1 MHSDI
6 ESWINKIEVFGKE
19 NLEEILHLLTGAI
32 QQISGRGHCRIYLED
47 LTEGA
52 LSCMGAVG
60 GDIERVRQTTFA
72 INDDNFLV
80 SRVYQQQEEAS
91 CENLAD
97 SPEDMPVADGPGGG
111 SYFLPL
117 VHRGRSIGVV
127 CLDRGRPREFPREK
141 LLQQLRRLLSTVA
154 PILDRARR
162 YHQQVVLSHHVD
174 EAKKREAALFMVR
187 SAARLIDRV
196 ALASVLMPTT
206 SDIDGERT
214 MEILAAYSKEPEAR
228 RLYEQEQRINL
239 SPGESLLSRFIDR
252 AGVISDDS
260 LLSPLYIPDLAD
272 QSLQKQYLTEELGL
286 RSLYMV
292 PRFDSRTRRVIC
304 LVHYYTKEKYQF
316 TPFER
321 GLLEAHA
328 EMAQQVVQQIGD
340 EHLEVQILSE
350 ISDLLQQP
358 SDGLQAFLHRVL
370 SKATRLIGADTGS
383 IGLAREFDG
392 ERWLL
397 VEDAEGELV
406 GAKSKDWLKK
416 YIPPIRIGGEE
427 LPVEERSLTGLAAAT
442 ARPAVINNT
451 REEMVRGGFYSEV
464 TETVRSEL
472 AVPVIYAG
480 EVLAVICVDSL
491 RPNYFTGE
499 HRRILQ
505 IIERMISRH
514 LLSLQHIERLTGEI
528 DRLSQDV
535 DYRDPS
541 VSSYRLGNIIG
552 NSPKSQQIIETIQY
566 LAPPL
571 CQRLSLW
578 KTQRVP
584 EQADILGLPSVLI
597 TGRTGSGKEF
607 LFNNFYSRLNELFRE
622 RYPGSSLPLK
632 KTNIAAYSGELTYS
646 ELFGHKRGAFT
657 GAHVDRR
664 GILEEADGGVVFLD
678 EIGDADPKTQ
688 VQLLRFLDSGE
699 FVRLGEN
706 TTRHAQVLLVAG
718 TNRDLRQLI
727 AEGLFREDLYHR
739 LSELIIQVPSLN
751 ERREDIPDLAVHFL
765 GRLAQVYRPE
775 EVAAGRIPVLNTAAK
790 EMLSKHHY
798 TGNMRELRS
807 ILLRAMLYSGLR
819 IGGTDIDQ
827 AILQQME
834 APVGVEKPSLE
845 QLNQQAATTIVQR
858 ILGGQG
864 DFWSE
869 VYQPYSNKEL
879 TREGVVEVIEQMR
892 RRGAVSMPKL
902 AKILIACKPDTEPKQ
917 FYRFK
922 NFLYKT
928 VRI

>member
-1 MHSDI
+1 
-6 ESWINKIEVFGKE
+6 
-19 NLEEILHLLTGAI
+19 
-32 QQISGRGHCRIYLED
+32 
-47 LTEGA
+47 
-52 LSCMGAVG
+52 
-60 GDIERVRQTTFA
+60 
-72 INDDNFLV
+72 
-80 SRVYQQQEEAS
+80 
-91 CENLAD
+91 
-97 SPEDMPVADGPGGG
+97 
-111 SYFLPL
+111 
-117 VHRGRSIGVV
+117 
-127 CLDRGRPREFPREK
+127 
-141 LLQQLRRLLSTVA
+141 
-154 PILDRARR
+154 
-162 YHQQVVLSHHVD
+162 
-174 EAKKREAALFMVR
+174 
-187 SAARLIDRV
+187 ARLIDRV
-196 ALASVLMPTT
+196 ALASVLVPIP
-206 SDIDGERT
+206 SEIDGERT
-214 MEILAAYSKEPEAR
+214 LEILASYSKEREAG

-260 LLSPLYIPDLAD
+260 LLAPLYIPDLAD
-272 QSLQKQYLTEELGL
+272 QALQKQYLTEELGL

-292 PRFDSRTRRVIC
+292 PRYDRSRRVIC
-304 LVHYYTKEKYQF
+304 LVNYYTKEKYQF
-316 TPFER
+316 SPFER

-358 SDGLQAFLHRVL
+358 SDGLQPFLRRVL

-383 IGLAREFDG
+383 IALVRELEG

-397 VEDAEGELV
+397 VEDGDGNLV

-427 LPVEERSLTGLAAAT
+427 LPTEQRSLTGLAAAT
-442 ARPAVINNT
+442 GRPAVVDNT
-451 REEMVRGGFYSEV
+451 REEMRRGGFYAEV

-472 AVPVIYAG
+472 AVPVSYAG

-491 RPNYFTGE
+491 RPNYFSGE

-514 LLSLQHIERLTGEI
+514 LASLQHIEQLTGEI
-528 DRLSQDV
+528 DRLRKDV

-552 NSPKSQQIIETIQY
+552 NSAKAQQIIETIQCIS
-566 LAPPL
+566 PPL
-571 CQRLSLW
+571 CQRISLW
-578 KTQRVP
+578 QTQKTP
-584 EQADILGLPSVLI
+584 EHADILGLPSVLI
-597 TGRTGSGKEF
+597 TGRTGAGKEF
-607 LFNNFYSRLNELFRE
+607 LFNNLYARLNELFRE
-622 RYPGSSLPLK
+622 RHPGKSLSLK
-632 KTNIAAYSGELTYS
+632 KTNIAAYSGDLTYS

-706 TTRHAQVLLVAG
+706 TTRHAHVLLVAG
-718 TNRDLRQLI
+718 TNRDLRKLI
-727 AEGLFREDLYHR
+727 VEGLFREDLYHR

-775 EVAAGRIPVLNTAAK
+775 EVANGHSPVLSSAAK
-790 EMLSKHHY
+790 QALTRHHY

-807 ILLRAMLYSGLR
+807 ILLRALLYAGLR
-819 IGGTDIDQ
+819 IDSADIEG
-827 AILQQME
+827 AIMQQSD
-834 APVGVEKPSLE
+834 APLVAEKPSLE
-845 QLNQQAATTIVQR
+845 QLNQQAALAINQQ
-858 ILGGQG
+858 IQAGKG

-869 VYQPYSNKEL
+869 VYQPFTGKEL
-879 TREGVVEVIEQMR
+879 TREAVIEVIEQAR
-892 RRGAVSMPKL
+892 RQGAVSMPKL
-902 AKILIACKPDTEPKQ
+902 ARVLAACDPETEPKQ

-928 VRI
+928 VKV

>member
-1 MHSDI
+1 MLNDI
-6 ESWINKIEVFGKE
+6 EDWIAKIEVFGKE

-32 QQISGRGHCRIYLED
+32 QQISGRRYCRIYLED

-52 LSCMGAVG
+52 LSCMGASG
-60 GDIERVRQTTFA
+60 GGIERVRQVSFA

-80 SRVYQQQEEAS
+80 SRVYQQQVEAS
-91 CENLAD
+91 CENLAG
-97 SPEDMPVADGPGGG
+97 SPDDMPLDNGPGGG

-127 CLDRGRPREFPREK
+127 CLDRGRPGEFPHEQ
-141 LLQQLRRLLSTVA
+141 LLQQLRRLLSAVA

-174 EAKKREAALFMVR
+174 EAKKREAARFMVR

-196 ALASVLMPTT
+196 ALASVLVPTP

-214 MEILAAYSKEPEAR
+214 LQILASYSKEPEAQ

-316 TPFER
+316 TSFER

-350 ISDLLQQP
+350 ISDLLQQ
-358 SDGLQAFLHRVL
+358 SSEGLQPFLHRVL

-383 IGLAREFDG
+383 IGLVRELAG
-392 ERWLL
+392 ESWLM
-397 VEDAEGELV
+397 VEDAEGTLV

-427 LPVEERSLTGLAAAT
+427 LPSEQRSLTGLAAAT
-442 ARPAVINNT
+442 GRPAVVDNT
-451 REEMVRGGFYSEV
+451 REEMQRGGFYSEV

-472 AVPVIYAG
+472 AVPIIFAG

-514 LLSLQHIERLTGEI
+514 IASLQHIERLTGEI
-528 DRLSQDV
+528 DRLSKDV

-552 NSPKSQQIIETIQY
+552 NSPKAQQIVETIQC

-571 CQRLSLW
+571 CERLSQW
-578 KTQRVP
+578 KVQRTP
-584 EQADILGLPSVLI
+584 ELADILGLPSVLI
-597 TGRTGSGKEF
+597 TGRTGAGKEF
-607 LFNNFYSRLNELFRE
+607 LFNNFYSRLNKLFRE
-622 RYPGSSLPLK
+622 RHPGSSLPLK
-632 KTNIAAYSGELTYS
+632 KSNIAAYSGELTYS

-727 AEGLFREDLYHR
+727 AEGLFREDLFHR

-775 EVAAGRIPVLNTAAK
+775 ETAAARLPVLTPAAK
-790 EMLSKHHY
+790 KVLSIHLY
-798 TGNMRELRS
+798 SGNMRELRS
-807 ILLRAMLYSGLR
+807 ILLRAMLFSGLR
-819 IGGTDIDQ
+819 IDGSDIHRAISQQ
-827 AILQQME
+827 AEEPL
-834 APVGVEKPSLE
+834 AAEKPSLE
-845 QLNQQAATTIVQR
+845 QLNLQAASAIVQR
-858 ILGGQG
+858 ITTGQG
-864 DFWSE
+864 DFWTE
-869 VYQPYSNKEL
+869 VYQPYSNKDL
-879 TREGVVEVIEQMR
+879 TREGVVTVIEQMR
-892 RRGAVSMPKL
+892 QRGAVGMPAL
-902 AKILIACKPDTEPKQ
+902 ARSLAACDPEEEQKQ

-928 VRI
+928 VKI

>member
-1 MHSDI
+1 MLS
-6 ESWINKIEVFGKE
+6 EMEAWLERLEAFGKE

-32 QQISGRGHCRIYLED
+32 QQLAGRGHCRIYLED

-60 GDIERVRQTTFA
+60 GDVEQVRKSTFA

-80 SRVYQQQEEAS
+80 SRVYQEQEEAQI
-91 CENLAD
+91 ENLAD
-97 SPEDMPVADGPGGG
+97 SPEDMPVPGGLGGG

-127 CLDRGRPREFPREK
+127 CLDRGKPREFPREEALHK
-141 LLQQLRRLLSTVA
+141 LRRLLTGVA
-154 PILDRARR
+154 PVLDRARR

-174 EAKKREAALFMVR
+174 EAKKREAAHFMVR
-187 SAARLIDRV
+187 SAARLVDRV
-196 ALASVLMPTT
+196 VLASVLVPTP

-214 MEILAAYSKEPEAR
+214 LEILASYSKEREAR

-239 SPGESLLSRFIDR
+239 SPGESLLARFIDR

-292 PRFDSRTRRVIC
+292 PRFDSRSRRVIC
-304 LVHYYTKEKYQF
+304 LVNYYTKDKYQF

-328 EMAQQVVQQIGD
+328 EMAQQVVQQIGN

-358 SDGLQAFLHRVL
+358 SEGLQPFLHRVL

-383 IGLAREFDG
+383 IALVRELEG

-397 VEDAEGELV
+397 VEDAEGGLV
-406 GAKSKDWLKK
+406 GAKSKDWMKK
-416 YIPPIRIGGEE
+416 YIPPFRIGGDE
-427 LPVEERSLTGLAAAT
+427 LPPEERSLTGYAAHL
-442 ARPAVINNT
+442 ARPVAIENS
-451 REEMVRGGFYSEV
+451 REEKRRSGFYNEV
-464 TETVRSEL
+464 NETVLSEL
-472 AVPVIYAG
+472 AVPIIFAG

-514 LLSLQHIERLTGEI
+514 LASLQHIEQLTGEI
-528 DRLSQDV
+528 DRLRKDV

-552 NSPKSQQIIETIQY
+552 NSPKGQQIVETIQRVT
-566 LAPPL
+566 PPL
-571 CQRLSLW
+571 CQRISLW
-578 KTQRVP
+578 QTQKVP
-584 EQADILGLPSVLI
+584 EQADVLGLPSVLI
-597 TGRTGSGKEF
+597 TGRTGAGKEF
-607 LFNNFYSRLNELFRE
+607 LFNNLYARLNELYRE
-622 RYPGSSLPLK
+622 RFPGNELPLK
-632 KTNIAAYSGELTYS
+632 KSNIAAYSGELTYS

-751 ERREDIPDLAVHFL
+751 ERREDISDLAVHFL

-775 EVAAGRIPVLNTAAK
+775 EVEAGRVPVLDSAAK
-790 EMLSKHHY
+790 QALSNHCY

-807 ILLRAMLYSGLR
+807 ILLRAMLYGGQRISGS
-819 IGGTDIDQ
+819 DIEQ
-827 AILQQME
+827 AILQQIE
-834 APVGVEKPSLE
+834 VSTAPERPNLE
-845 QLNQQAATTIVQR
+845 QLNLQAALAIVER
-858 ILGGQG
+858 IVSGAG

-869 VYQPYSNKEL
+869 VYQPYSAKEL
-879 TREGVVEVIEQMR
+879 TREGVVAVIEQMR
-892 RRGAVSMPKL
+892 KRGGTSMPKL
-902 AKILIACKPDTEPKQ
+902 ARLMSACDPEVDTRQ

-928 VRI
+928 VKI

>member
-1 MHSDI
+1 MHNNI
-6 ESWINKIEVFGKE
+6 ESWVNKIEGFGKE
-19 NLEEILHLLTGAI
+19 NLEEILYLLTGAI
-32 QQISGRGHCRIYLED
+32 QQIAGRGHCRIYLED

-52 LSCMGAVG
+52 LSCMGAAG
-60 GDIERVRQTTFA
+60 GDIEKVRATTFA
-72 INDDNFLV
+72 MNDDNYLV
-80 SRVYQQQEEAS
+80 SRVYQQQQETS

-97 SPEDMPVADGPGGG
+97 NPDDMPVAGEQGGG

-127 CLDRGRPREFPREK
+127 CLDRGRPGAFPQEET
-141 LLQQLRRLLSTVA
+141 LQHLRRLLTKVA

-174 EAKKREAALFMVR
+174 EAKKREAARFMVR
-187 SAARLIDRV
+187 SAARLINRV
-196 ALASVLMPTT
+196 ALASVLVPTP
-206 SDIDGERT
+206 SEIDGERT
-214 MEILAAYSKEPEAR
+214 LEILASYSKEPEAR

-252 AGVISDDS
+252 AGVIADDS

-292 PRFDSRTRRVIC
+292 PRFDRRTRRVIC
-304 LVHYYTKEKYQF
+304 LVNYYTKEKYQF
-316 TPFER
+316 SPFER

-350 ISDLLQQP
+350 IGDLLQQH
-358 SDGLQAFLHRVL
+358 SDGLQSFLHRVL

-383 IGLAREFDG
+383 IGLVREFDG
-392 ERWLL
+392 ERWLM
-397 VEDAEGELV
+397 VEDADGQLV
-406 GAKSKDWLKK
+406 GAKSKAWLKK

-427 LPVEERSLTGLAAAT
+427 LPQEQRSLTGLAAAT
-442 ARPAVINNT
+442 GRAAVVDNT
-451 REEMVRGGFYSEV
+451 RDEMAGGGFYSEV
-464 TETVRSEL
+464 TEAVRSEL

-514 LLSLQHIERLTGEI
+514 LSSLQHIERLTGEV
-528 DRLSQDV
+528 DRLSKDV

-552 NSPKSQQIIETIQY
+552 NSARAQQLIETIQC

-571 CQRLSLW
+571 CQRISLW
-578 KTQRVP
+578 QTQRTP
-584 EQADILGLPSVLI
+584 EQADILGLPSVMI
-597 TGRTGSGKEF
+597 TGRTGAGKEF
-607 LFNNFYSRLNELFRE
+607 LFNNFYSRLNELFRD
-622 RYPGSSLPLK
+622 RHPGNSLPLK
-632 KTNIAAYSGELTYS
+632 KCNIAAYSGELTYS

-678 EIGDADPKTQ
+678 EIGDADLKTQ

-706 TTRHAQVLLVAG
+706 TTRHAQVLVVAG

-775 EVAAGRIPVLNTAAK
+775 EVAAGRIPVLSDAAK
-790 EMLSKHHY
+790 EALSAHHY
-798 TGNMRELRS
+798 SGNMRELRS
-807 ILLRAMLYSGLR
+807 ILLRSMLYGGLR
-819 IGGTDIDQ
+819 IDRADIGR
-827 AILQQME
+827 AILQQSDE
-834 APVGVEKPSLE
+834 PVVAEKVSIA
-845 QLNQQAATTIVQR
+845 QLNQQSALAIVQR
-858 ILGGQG
+858 ILAGQG

-869 VYQPYSNKEL
+869 VYQPYSGNEI
-879 TREGVVEVIEQMR
+879 TREAVVEVVAQMR
-892 RRGAVSMPKL
+892 QQGAESMPKL
-902 AKILIACKPDTEPKQ
+902 ARILVACDPETEQKQ

-928 VRI
+928 VKI